1 MFSSP
6 RSLPLFP
13 GMWHLAQRGTLFLQ
27 GQQNYSLPS
36 TLSDMKGLPDQVR
49 PTMVAISLLMNTKSS
64 AKNVIYI
71 CAIPLPFNVI
81 YHEVIPHPSHRSH
94 SHSTGGDYVGC
105 VHWGVGILGT
115 ILAVCLPSTRQIHSY
130 DIRLP
135 DEYHQTS
142 VKCPGK
148 SKKRG
153 YFLLAGR
160 GQGLVGMA
168 GTMCGIWVGRGKG
181 EWCQWGRNRVKEA
194 HPKGGKEGILG
205 KWLMV
210 WFGFK
215 ELLHGFTR
223 QLGFEHMRHIKKWD
237 EDCQIH
243 WVSITC

>member
-1 MFSSP
+1 
-6 RSLPLFP
+6 
-13 GMWHLAQRGTLFLQ
+13 
-27 GQQNYSLPS
+27 
-36 TLSDMKGLPDQVR
+36 MKGLPVQFR

-71 CAIPLPFNVI
+71 CAIPLLFNVI
-81 YHEVIPHPSHRSH
+81 YHEVIPHPSHRPH
-94 SHSTGGDYVGC
+94 SHSRGGDYVGC

-115 ILAVCLPSTRQIHSY
+115 ILAVCLPGTRQIHSY

-181 EWCQWGRNRVKEA
+181 KWCQ
-194 HPKGGKEGILG
+194 
-205 KWLMV
+205 
-210 WFGFK
+210 
-215 ELLHGFTR
+215 
-223 QLGFEHMRHIKKWD
+223 
-237 EDCQIH
+237 
-243 WVSITC
+243 